1 MSSEDAEGLK
11 KKIKALIAFRV
22 IFITFFFGST
32 FFFWGFRKFPYIY
45 SFSYLIVLLYGAT
58 IIYALLLGK
67 VRNLVAFAYTQLISD
82 VIFEILLIYFS
93 GGIDSWFSFT
103 LIISILASS
112 IVLNKKAGFITAT
125 ISSILYGM
133 LINLQFYSVL
143 PVANDSFIEAN
154 EYFYKIFIHII
165 FFYLTAYL
173 SGYLSSR
180 LEKTEQKLEEKNI
193 DIRDLEF
200 FNQEVI
206 ESLPSGLF
214 TTDVSGTVL
223 MFNRAAERITGIKRE
238 SVIGRRIDSVLP
250 YFKFPFTEGRKE
262 ETIIVDGMQ
271 KIIGLTISAIAG
283 LAENTKGFIVVFQD
297 LTKIKYLEVEIQQK
311 EKWAAIGELSSNI
324 AHEIRN
330 PLASLKGSIQMLRE
344 NSIPENYKDRL
355 MEIALQEMDRLNRI
369 ITDFLMYSRPA
380 PPELQKFDIH
390 RLLDDTIELLANAEQ
405 DESHGLIN
413 KDYSGIVMVNADPQ
427 KMRQVFWNLGLNAIE
442 AMPEGG
448 ELLISTH
455 DEDTWVEILFKD
467 TGSGIEENTMKKVF
481 YPFFTTK
488 EHGTG
493 LGLAIAYRIIEEHKG
508 SITVES
514 VPGIGTTFKV
524 ILPKTD
530 EKR

>member
-1 MSSEDAEGLK
+1 MSLEGTAGLK
-11 KKIKALIAFRV
+11 KKIRALIAFRV
-22 IFITFFFGST
+22 LFITFFFGST
-32 FFFWGFRKFPYIY
+32 FFFYGFRNFPYLY
-45 SFSYLIVLLYGAT
+45 QLSYLIVILYGIT
-58 IIYALLLGK
+58 IGYAILLGK
-67 VRNLVAFAYTQLISD
+67 VRNLVAFAYVQLMAD
-82 VIFEILLIYFS
+82 VIFEMLLIYFT
-93 GGIDSWFSFT
+93 GGIDSWFSFI

-133 LINLQFYSVL
+133 LLNLQFYGVL
-143 PVANDSFIEAN
+143 PVASDSFIEAN

-165 FFYLTAYL
+165 FFYLTAFL

-214 TTDVSGTVL
+214 TTDVAGTIL
-223 MFNRAAERITGIKRE
+223 MFNRGAERITGIKRE

-262 ETIIVDGMQ
+262 ETIMVDGIQ
-271 KIIGLTISAIAG
+271 KIIGLTISVLAG

-297 LTKIKYLEVEIQQK
+297 LTKIKHLEVEIQQK
-311 EKWAAIGELSSNI
+311 EKWATIGELSSNI

-369 ITDFLMYSRPA
+369 ITDFLTYSRPA

-390 RLLDDTIELLANAEQ
+390 GLLDDTIELFTNAEH
-405 DESHGLIN
+405 DDSRAVIK
-413 KDYSGIVMVNADPQ
+413 KDYSGSIMVNADPQ
-427 KMRQVFWNLGLNAIE
+427 KLRQVFWNLGLNAME
-442 AMPEGG
+442 AMAEGG
-448 ELLISTH
+448 ELLVSTQ
-455 DEDTWVEILFKD
+455 DEDTRVEIRFKD
-467 TGSGIEENTMKKVF
+467 TGSGIEGDTVKKIF

-488 EHGTG
+488 EQGTG
-493 LGLAIAYRIIEEHKG
+493 LGLAIAYRIIGEHNG
-508 SITVES
+508 ILTVES
-514 VPGIGTTFKV
+514 VPGIGTTFRV
-524 ILPKTD
+524 ILPKAD
-530 EKR
+530 EKK